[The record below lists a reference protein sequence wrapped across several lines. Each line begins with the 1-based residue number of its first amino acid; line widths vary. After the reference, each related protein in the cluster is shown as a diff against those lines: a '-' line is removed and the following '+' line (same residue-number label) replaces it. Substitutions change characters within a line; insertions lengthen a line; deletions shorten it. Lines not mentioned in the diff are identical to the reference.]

1 MIVNESVI
9 KELGKRYFNGQMP
22 KEFRTYF
29 RRMMLLDEC
38 LTETLCNFKSCQHDI
53 DENKY
58 LRDFIS
64 WKSLDEEYHY
74 FHEHASLSSVEPL
87 SEPPRYILQRSSDVS
102 DSSGSLEEAGVQGQS
117 PA

>member
-1 MIVNESVI
+1 MIVNDSVI
-9 KELGKRYFNGQMP
+9 KELGKRYFHGSMP
-22 KEFRTYF
+22 KELLAYF
-29 RRMMLLDEC
+29 RQMILLDEC

-74 FHEHASLSSVEPL
+74 FHEHASLSRVAPLPEPL
-87 SEPPRYILQRSSDVS
+87 RYILQRNGDVS